1 MPQENRRAPLLAFA
15 DSPGENTMEKNSG
28 AGLTRL
34 RNAFGWSMAGLGA
47 ALKHEK
53 AFQQELGLCLIL
65 APLALWL
72 GDTGVEKALL
82 LGSLLLVL
90 IVEIINSAIEAVVDR
105 FGGEHHILSGRAK
118 DMGSA
123 AVFLAL
129 ANVALTWI
137 LVLFF

>member
-1 MPQENRRAPLLAFA
+1 
-15 DSPGENTMEKNSG
+15 MEKNSG

-34 RNAFGWSMAGLGA
+34 RNAFGWSMAGLKA
-47 ALKHEK
+47 AFKHEK
-53 AFQQELGLCLIL
+53 AFQQELVLCLLL

-72 GDTGVEKALL
+72 GTTGLEKALL

-105 FGGEHHILSGRAK
+105 FGGEHHTLSGRAK

-129 ANVALTWI
+129 ANVVLTWI

>member
-1 MPQENRRAPLLAFA
+1 MRR
-15 DSPGENTMEKNSG
+15 EKRQQPKKNSMGKKSG

-34 RNAFGWSMAGLGA
+34 RNAFGWSMAGLA
-47 ALKHEK
+47 AAFKHEK

-72 GDTGVEKALL
+72 GKTGSEKALL
-82 LGSLLLVL
+82 LCPLLLVL
-90 IVEIINSAIEAVVDR
+90 IVEILNSALETVVDR
-105 FGGEHHILSGRAK
+105 FGGEQHPLSGRAK

-129 ANVALTWI
+129 VNVVICWL

>member
-1 MPQENRRAPLLAFA
+1 
-15 DSPGENTMEKNSG
+15 MEKNSG

-34 RNAFGWSMAGLGA
+34 RNAFGWSMAGLKA
-47 ALKHEK
+47 AFQHEK

-72 GDTGVEKALL
+72 GNTGVEKALL

-105 FGGEHHILSGRAK
+105 FGNEHHILSGRAK

-129 ANVALTWI
+129 ANVALTWL

>member
-1 MPQENRRAPLLAFA
+1 MSR
-15 DSPGENTMEKNSG
+15 EKRQQPKKNSMSKKSG

-34 RNAFGWSMAGLGA
+34 RNAFGWSMAGLAA

-65 APLALWL
+65 VPLALWL
-72 GDTGVEKALL
+72 GETGIEKALL
-82 LGSLLLVL
+82 LGSLMLVL
-90 IVEIINSAIEAVVDR
+90 IVEILNSALETVVDR
-105 FGGEHHILSGRAK
+105 FGGEQHLLSGRAK
-118 DMGSA
+118 DLGSA

-129 ANVALTWI
+129 VNVVICWL